1 MLARRQGAFVS
12 KKRQIAVRWVAG
24 FALLLI
30 FGTGG
35 SALAQQYGAELF
47 SGMRWRCIGPF
58 RGGRTVAISGVPRRR
73 SEEHTSEL
81 QSRLHLVCRLLL
93 AKKKNLASIWTGL
106 ETSD

>member
-1 MLARRQGAFVS
+1 MLSTPRGCMLARCQETFVS

-58 RGGRTVAISGVPRRR
+58 RGGRTVAISGVGAVERLESEGGNWR
-73 SEEHTSEL
+73 SGRGYFRFGEESGST
-81 QSRLHLVCRLLL
+81 
-93 AKKKNLASIWTGL
+93 
-106 ETSD
+106 